1 MQIETTFLSDVLI
14 LTPARFGDERGFFS
28 ESWNRRTL
36 SEAGVNLP
44 DFVQDNHSLSRRAG
58 TVRG

>member
-44 DFVQDNHSLSRRAG
+44 DFV
-58 TVRG
+58 